1 MQLDTNYII
10 NSSNQIPSI
19 NNVKK
24 PTEAETA
31 ATAFSALFVEKMLND
46 MQTDESL
53 FSAEKKSAG
62 EIMSNQLLNRQLSL
76 IISENSDLKQ
86 TFKEYLEK
94 TQR

>member
-1 MQLDTNYII
+1 MQLDSSYII
-10 NSSNQIPSI
+10 NSDLKSPSS

-24 PTEAETA
+24 TTEAEMA

-53 FSAEKKSAG
+53 FSNEKKSAG
-62 EIMSNQLLNRQLSL
+62 EIMSNQLLNRQLSV

-94 TQR
+94 TQK